1 MYRTLALLF
10 AVPIAFTSS
19 TSCLAQRRA
28 DLQSVKVS
36 ARDLDLTSSLGQK
49 ALDRRIRAAAA
60 EVCPP
65 PVNIMDTESQR
76 CIHQAVRGARSS
88 RDSLIAELS
97 NSPER
102 LPLVPPAS
110 SPATDLSHQAGS

>member
-1 MYRTLALLF
+1 MYRTLVLLF

-19 TSCLAQRRA
+19 SCLAQREA
-28 DLQSVKVS
+28 GLQSVRVS
-36 ARDLDLTSSLGQK
+36 ARDLDLTSSRGQK

-60 EVCPP
+60 KVCPP
-65 PVNIMDTESQR
+65 PGSIMDMESQR
-76 CIHQAVRGARSS
+76 CIDKAARGARSG

-102 LPLVPPAS
+102 LPRS
-110 SPATDLSHQAGS
+110 SDVSPHY